1 MAEAT
6 AGQISIGDESAG
18 LDLLTSVPT
27 EEEEKNSEGRTQT
40 YSLLPQNEFSNITT
54 TSPNISEVGV
64 EVGNMLEAQNT
75 VAPSPTIFTKY
86 FDEAGNPTLRS
97 RGDLKKTVYQI
108 PQFKDPEDS
117 YARILPIDPVNEIID
132 DLNNKYLFDPGD
144 PTDPGFTTDDGQV
157 GTGDKNFESFGE
169 MAKSVAGSAATLF
182 TTFSTP
188 AIALDILGQVLGGGT
203 SDDDGAP
210 VEYPGQVAPGVY
222 SRGAAGGGGS
232 AGMSQADIDAAAAVQ
247 NNIAVLDAAAVQAAN
262 DPDAGV
268 PSGPGDAAGATDGFD
283 FSAPGAIDSFGF
295 ASGGTVKAKA
305 KKVPSFMDSK

>member
-6 AGQISIGDESAG
+6 AGQINIGDESAG

-40 YSLLPQNEFSNITT
+40 YSLLPQNEFSNIIT

-117 YARILPIDPVNEIID
+117 YFNDTITPIDPVNEIID

-144 PTDPGFTTDDGQV
+144 VEGSGGGEGLYDADESSA
-157 GTGDKNFESFGE
+157 FESFGE
-169 MAKSVAGSAATLF
+169 MAKSVAGSAATFF

-188 AIALDILGQVLGGGT
+188 AIALDILGQVLDGGT
-203 SDDDGAP
+203 RDDGGAP
-210 VEYPGQVAPGVY
+210 VEYPGQVSPGVF
-222 SRGAAGGGGS
+222 SRSTTGGGS
-232 AGMSQADIDAAAAVQ
+232 SASMSQADMNAAAAA
-247 NNIAVLDAAAVQAAN
+247 IAASTP
-262 DPDAGV
+262 PDASGMGDDSGDGGG
-268 PSGPGDAAGATDGFD
+268 PSEP
-283 FSAPGAIDSFGF
+283 SAPGGAGGWNL
-295 ASGGTVKAKA
+295 ASGGTVTKSRTKA

>member
-6 AGQISIGDESAG
+6 AGQINIGDESAG

-54 TSPNISEVGV
+54 ISPNISEVGV

-117 YARILPIDPVNEIID
+117 YFNDTITPIDPVNEIID

-169 MAKSVAGSAATLF
+169 MARSVVGPAATLF

-188 AIALDILGQVLGGGT
+188 AIALNLLGQVLGGGT
-203 SDDDGAP
+203 RDDGGAP
-210 VEYPGQVAPGVY
+210 VEYPGQVSPGMY
-222 SRGAAGGGGS
+222 GRSTAGGSGGS
-232 AGMSQADIDAAAAVQ
+232 AGMSQADMNAAAAA
-247 NNIAVLDAAAVQAAN
+247 IAASTP
-262 DPDAGV
+262 PD
-268 PSGPGDAAGATDGFD
+268 PSGMGDDPGDGGVESYSPGGTAGTGDASGEAGE
-283 FSAPGAIDSFGF
+283 SGIF

>member
-6 AGQISIGDESAG
+6 AGQINIGDESAG
-18 LDLLTSVPT
+18 LDLLTSVST

-117 YARILPIDPVNEIID
+117 YGILPIDPVNEIID

-144 PTDPGFTTDDGQV
+144 VEGSGGGEGLYDADEPSA
-157 GTGDKNFESFGE
+157 FESFRE
-169 MAKSVAGSAATLF
+169 MARSVVGPAATLF

-188 AIALDILGQVLGGGT
+188 AIALNLLGQVLGERT

-210 VEYPGQVAPGVY
+210 VQYPGQVAPGVY

-232 AGMSQADIDAAAAVQ
+232 ASMSQADMNAAAAA
-247 NNIAVLDAAAVQAAN
+247 IAASTPP
-262 DPDAGV
+262 DPGGMGDD
-268 PSGPGDAAGATDGFD
+268 PGDGGGAGAAGSTPD
-283 FSAPGAIDSFGF
+283 FSGYSVDYDPF
-295 ASGGTVKAKA
+295 ASGGTVTKSKAKT